1 MAGRFHHDG
10 NPVMDWMAA
19 NVVAKSDAKD
29 NIFPRKE
36 LPDNKIDG
44 IVALLMAMGRAMLGE
59 QAEPEYQLIIIGG
72 PR

>member
-1 MAGRFHHDG
+1 
-10 NPVMDWMAA
+10 MAA

>member
-1 MAGRFHHDG
+1 MS
-10 NPVMDWMAA
+10 WMAA

-44 IVALLMAMGRAMLGE
+44 IVALLMAIGRAMLGE